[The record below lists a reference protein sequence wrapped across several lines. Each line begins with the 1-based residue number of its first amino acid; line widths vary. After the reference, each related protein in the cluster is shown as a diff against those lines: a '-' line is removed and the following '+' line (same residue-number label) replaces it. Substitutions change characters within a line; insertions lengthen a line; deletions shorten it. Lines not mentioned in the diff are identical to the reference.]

1 MRRRLGDRVRKRARD
16 LDGARLRVPQVIWS
30 LQQGGSLLCG
40 YLRHLQATAAA
51 ASTATAAA
59 VTSATTAV
67 AETRRATV
75 ATTRP
80 AIASTAAVASSGATA
95 AVTTTAATTATAA
108 VAATTTTAVA
118 AGRRLLTI
126 PYHAQPGRVWLVT
139 ATAARA
145 S

>member
-1 MRRRLGDRVRKRARD
+1 M
-16 LDGARLRVPQVIWS
+16 RVPQVIWS

-80 AIASTAAVASSGATA
+80 AIASTAAVA
-95 AVTTTAATTATAA
+95 
-108 VAATTTTAVA
+108 ATTTTAVA